1 MELAEKYILGVVS
14 GEIIVNQHVKNAV
27 KRHLN
32 DLEKSSKDDFEYYF
46 DKKIATVYCKAI
58 RLIPHT
64 SGSVAGK
71 PFQLEGWQAFFVWC
85 LYGWRK
91 KSDNYMRFRKAYV
104 EVPRKNGKTEFL
116 AALGTLDIILNN
128 IKGVEYYWAATT
140 EKQAKIGWS
149 RQEVMIEE
157 TSKYSEFV
165 KNRFKIYTS
174 KSRIVDKKHRAFVS
188 VVASDSKKQDGHLV
202 YRGFIDEYHAHPD
215 NSVVSILET
224 GMGAF
229 ESPLLVII
237 TTAGFNKQSVCKSLS
252 DKYARVVA
260 GELENDNVLAL
271 IFGLDEDDDWKD
283 ERSWYKANPS
293 LGNALKLSFMKSQ
306 FANVLT
312 EGAATELAFKVK
324 NLNIWT
330 NAEITWISTE
340 KWKASNKAVK
350 ITEADLI
357 GRKCIIGLDLSS
369 VDDITAAAFVFPLD
383 NEEFAIKMMFW
394 IPEDTALMR
403 AKKDGVKYLEW
414 IENGYINTTPGSSI
428 DYEFVWRDLEKE
440 MKQYDVELIN
450 TDPWNSYHIE
460 RIAKDAG
467 FTEMYEVSQRIAS
480 LCFPTKELERMIL
493 RERIKHFN
501 NPVLGWMMNNV
512 LLRFDSNG
520 NYVIDKKKSQDKID
534 GVAAVIDAFA
544 GIFSEKEEDNNTL
557 PDGWELTFA

>member
-14 GEIIVNQHVKNAV
+14 GEILVNQHVKNAV
-27 KRHLN
+27 QRHLA
-32 DLEKSSKDDFEYYF
+32 DLEKSKTDNFQYYF
-46 DKKIATVYCKAI
+46 DKKIATAYCKAL
-58 RLIPHT
+58 RMIPHT

-91 KSDNYMRFRKAYV
+91 KDDGFLRFRKAYI
-104 EVPRKNGKTEFL
+104 EIPRKNGKTEFL
-116 AALGTLDIILNN
+116 AAIGTLDIILNN

-140 EKQAKIGWS
+140 EKQAKIGWA

-157 TSKYSEFV
+157 VAKYSEFV

-174 KSRIVDKKHRAFVS
+174 KSRIVDKRHRSFVS

-237 TTAGFNKQSVCKSLS
+237 TTAGFNKNGVCKSLS
-252 DKYARVVA
+252 DKYAKVVS
-260 GELENDNVLAL
+260 GELVNDNVLAL

-283 ERSWYKANPS
+283 ERNWYKANPS

-312 EGAATELAFKVK
+312 EGATTELAFKVK

-330 NAEITWISTE
+330 NAEITWITSE
-340 KWKASNKAVK
+340 KWKESNNAVQ
-350 ITEADLI
+350 INEQDLE
-357 GRKCIIGLDLSS
+357 GRKCVVGLDLSS
-369 VDDITAAAFVFPLD
+369 VSDITAAAFVFPLKD
-383 NEEFAIKMMFW
+383 GEFALKMMFW
-394 IPEDTALMR
+394 IPEETALKR
-403 AKKDGVKYLEW
+403 AKQDGVKYLEW
-414 IENGYINTTPGSSI
+414 IENGWIKTTPGSSLE
-428 DYEFVWRDLEKE
+428 YEYVWRDLQKE
-440 MKQYDVELIN
+440 MQKHDVDFIN

-460 RIAKDAG
+460 RIARDNG
-467 FTEMYEVSQRIAS
+467 FNEMYQVSQAIRS
-480 LCFPTKELERMIL
+480 LGFPTKEFERMIHL
-493 RERIKHFN
+493 KRIKHFN
-501 NPVLGWMMNNV
+501 NPVLNWMMNNV

-520 NYVIDKKKSQDKID
+520 NYVIDKNKSKDKID
-534 GVAAVIDAFA
+534 GVAAIIDAFA
-544 GIFSEKEEDNNTL
+544 GLFSEKEDNSL
-557 PDGWELTFA
+557 PDDWALTFA